1 MFYSRSIFIEIFTIS
16 FCFFSSEVLANS
28 CLSFIPYFFEN
39 QSHKLVRSKNFC
51 VDHLADFEV
60 HFKSDDNGA
69 RILSE
74 FPKAS
79 SKVYFGDSQLLGL
92 DVNAEDHYF
101 YSEVESVSLHAT
113 PNNGPY
119 EALELV
125 KERELPPQNIHIA
138 FNFGRDIF
146 RILSTWDPSKY
157 VLFSEAQLDR
167 VTNSNF
173 AYNLA
178 MMKKFFQGKVTFK
191 PPNNKEVRNRFL
203 NKDENHYTIALAQY
217 FNALKALNYTNKFS
231 AFYVYPP
238 FWVFD
243 ADGQRLLALDP
254 EMANSYQSILCSQ
267 LETINTVFET
277 AYVMDPSSL
286 DIHVARLTKDMR
298 HFSSVDVVFVD
309 LTSFCGLN

>member
-1 MFYSRSIFIEIFTIS
+1 LLYSSSRFIKILTIA
-16 FCFFSSEVLANS
+16 FCFLSSKVSADT

-39 QSHKLVRSKNFC
+39 QSHKLVRNKNFC
-51 VDHLADFEV
+51 VDHLADFEIN
-60 HFKSDDNGA
+60 FKSDKNGA

-74 FPKAS
+74 FPEAS
-79 SKVYFGDSQLLGL
+79 SKIYFGDSQLLGL

-101 YSEVESVSLHAT
+101 YSEVKSISLHAT

-146 RILSTWDPSKY
+146 RILPTWDPSKY

-173 AYNLA
+173 TYNLV

-191 PPNNKEVRNRFL
+191 PPNNKGVRNRFL
-203 NKDENHYTIALAQY
+203 SKDENHYTIALAQY
-217 FNALKALNYTNKFS
+217 FNALKALNYTDKFS

-267 LETINTVFET
+267 LETINSVFET

-298 HFSSVDVVFVD
+298 HFSSADVVFIEFA
-309 LTSFCGLN
+309 SFCSLQ